1 MSIQLRISPR
11 IINSISSVYNDVLRI
26 FMEWPLFL
34 KLRKDSDHEE
44 KIKKHLYQSILKNRS
59 KS

>member
-1 MSIQLRISPR
+1 MSIQLNISSR

-26 FMEWPLFL
+26 FMEWPLFW

-44 KIKKHLYQSILKNRS
+44 KIKKAFISIYIKEPE
-59 KS
+59 